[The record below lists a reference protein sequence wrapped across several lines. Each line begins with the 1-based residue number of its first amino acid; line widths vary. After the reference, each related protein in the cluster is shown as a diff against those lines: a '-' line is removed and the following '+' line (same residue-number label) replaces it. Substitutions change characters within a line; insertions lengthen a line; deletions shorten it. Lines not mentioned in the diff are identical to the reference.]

1 MLIEKNQQLY
11 LTFLGPYTDQE
22 PNKIQKNVSTTLS
35 HIPWILQHSEINF
48 ITEIEVSTTLLD
60 TFWFHSNPG
69 TISGAWA

>member
-35 HIPWILQHSEINF
+35 HIP
-48 ITEIEVSTTLLD
+48 
-60 TFWFHSNPG
+60 
-69 TISGAWA
+69 